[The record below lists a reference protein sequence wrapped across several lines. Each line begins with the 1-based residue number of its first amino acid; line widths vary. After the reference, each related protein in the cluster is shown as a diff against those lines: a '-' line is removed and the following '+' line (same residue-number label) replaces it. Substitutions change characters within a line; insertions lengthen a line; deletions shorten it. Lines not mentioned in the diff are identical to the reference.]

1 MRTYVDHKLAA
12 SGEHV
17 EDAQVPLWPV
27 QSLLEALKPSKTTQ
41 TTQHNFKPAV
51 QPPMAFVPID
61 IMEPIVGQI
70 RKVEQ
75 IYDNGKELLKPI
87 FEIEYKPWKLGMN
100 KSLQDHREIVV
111 EFGRSHPG
119 DGLSMAMGVVHAEKL
134 KKEPIEQPL
143 KLRSTAVM
151 DKLHQRVY
159 KLPIMRTEL
168 LTSEDETFHG
178 VMLEVGFYS
187 KLQSDSLMANGS
199 EEKVYLGKTKI
210 FFPRPHTGMVM
221 YLDLSK
227 I

>member
-12 SGEHV
+12 SGEDV

-27 QSLLEALKPSKTTQ
+27 QSLIEALNPPKTTQ
-41 TTQHNFKPAV
+41 TTKHPFKTAV
-51 QPPMAFVPID
+51 QPPMAFIPID
-61 IMEPIVGQI
+61 TMEPIVGQY
-70 RKVEQ
+70 RKVEL
-75 IYDNGKELLKPI
+75 IYDNGAELLKPV
-87 FEIEYKPWKLGMN
+87 FEMDHKPWKLGMN
-100 KSLQDHREIVV
+100 KSLQDHREILV

-134 KKEPIEQPL
+134 KKDPIEQPL
-143 KLRSTAVM
+143 KLRSAAVM

-159 KLPIMRTEL
+159 RLPIMRTEL

-178 VMLEVGFYS
+178 VVLEVGFYTR
-187 KLQSDSLMANGS
+187 LQNDSLMANGS
-199 EEKVYLGKTKI
+199 DEKVYLGKTKL